1 MCSYLSMAF
10 FIAHFFLGVV
20 LTRFGLGPQFQI
32 IKYVVYSSYL
42 MGGLALISGSTGWLR
57 MRAIFFSLAGILWG
71 ISHSG
76 ESILQ
81 KPNEGRVVMVAATSN
96 VRGPLLVVSDNGTV
110 FEAFGPQNL
119 GMLGTLKSHPGNGLF
134 NTKRLIF
141 SPTFT
146 PGFQALTWWQR
157 LQRTFRG
164 WLRKSTRR
172 LNDVD
177 RVLVSGIVFGEQ
189 GLLPKRIEDSF
200 KNTGLYHLLV
210 VSGLHVSLIA
220 AMFSFTLRAPVQ
232 LGYSLR
238 LISPRFW
245 GQFSAFL
252 RIIAAAGAMTYL
264 SLTGASA
271 AAQRSALFFA
281 VRQVSLVFCGDIPI
295 IFHLLLT
302 ATVQIM
308 IFPLGFLSE
317 GTCMSWVAYLVVA
330 NPVIRIS
337 SSIWRSFWS
346 MLLLQVELMV
356 LVTAIF
362 GQLVVIGLVT
372 NLLFVS
378 VFPVVLFS
386 CLIAILVP
394 WPELTKLI
402 LEVPHNYLKLVD
414 VFDWL
419 TKLWPLLSIPRDQLP
434 SWIRGLFLILS
445 VGVVLNAFKRLSI
458 SQMGGSQHGGQT
470 LEWEKNPHH

>member
-1 MCSYLSMAF
+1 MFFSMA
-10 FIAHFFLGVV
+10 G
-20 LTRFGLGPQFQI
+20 
-32 IKYVVYSSYL
+32 
-42 MGGLALISGSTGWLR
+42 IS
-57 MRAIFFSLAGILWG
+57 WG

-76 ESILQ
+76 QTILQ
-81 KPNEGRVVMVAATSN
+81 KPSEGRVVMVAATAN

-110 FEAFGPQNL
+110 FETFGPQNL
-119 GMLGTLKSHPGNGLF
+119 GMLGSLKSHPGAGLF
-134 NTKRLIF
+134 NAKRLMF

-146 PGFQALTWWQR
+146 PGFQAVTWWQR
-157 LQRTFRG
+157 LQETFRE
-164 WLRKSTRR
+164 WLRKSTRH
-172 LNDVD
+172 LSAVD

-189 GLLPKRIEDSF
+189 GSLPKRIEDSF

-210 VSGLHVSLIA
+210 VSGLHVSLMA
-220 AMFSFTLRAPVQ
+220 AVFSCVLRAPVQ
-232 LGYSLR
+232 LGYSMQ
-238 LISPRFW
+238 LISPRVW

-252 RIIAAAGAMTYL
+252 RVSAAVGAMTYL

-302 ATVQIM
+302 AMVQIL

-330 NPVIRIS
+330 NPAMRVS
-337 SSIWRSFWS
+337 SSMWQSCWS
-346 MLLLQVELMV
+346 MLTIQVELMV

-378 VFPVVLFS
+378 VFPVVLLS
-386 CLIAILVP
+386 CLIAVLAP
-394 WPELTKLI
+394 WPVLTRLV

-414 VFDWL
+414 VFDCL

-434 SWIRGLFLILS
+434 SWIRGFFLILS

-458 SQMGGSQHGGQT
+458 SQIGGSKHGGQT
-470 LEWEKNPHH
+470 LEWAKNPHH

>member
-1 MCSYLSMAF
+1 MAF
-10 FIAHFFLGVV
+10 FIAHFCLGVV
-20 LTRFGLGPQFQI
+20 LTRFGLGPQIQI
-32 IKYVVYSSYL
+32 IKYVVYSSYVL
-42 MGGLALISGSTGWLR
+42 GVLALISACKGWVRL
-57 MRAIFFSLAGILWG
+57 RAIFFSLAGISWG

-76 ESILQ
+76 QTILQ
-81 KPNEGRVVMVAATSN
+81 KPLEGRVVMVAATSN
-96 VRGPLLVVSDNGTV
+96 VRGPLLMVSEDGAV
-110 FEAFGPQNL
+110 FETFGPQNL
-119 GMLGTLKSHPGNGLF
+119 GMLGTLKSHPGDGLF
-134 NTKRLIF
+134 NAKRLMF
-141 SPTFT
+141 SPTFR
-146 PGFQALTWWQR
+146 PGFQTLTWWQR
-157 LQRTFRG
+157 LQETFRE
-164 WLRKSTRR
+164 WLGKSIRH
-172 LNDVD
+172 LSAVD

-189 GLLPKRIEDSF
+189 GSLPKIIEDSF

-210 VSGLHVSLIA
+210 VSGLHVSLMA
-220 AMFSFTLRAPVQ
+220 TMFSFVLRAPVQ

-238 LISPRFW
+238 FISPRVW

-252 RIIAAAGAMTYL
+252 RVSAAVGAMTYL

-281 VRQVSLVFCGDIPI
+281 VRQVSLVFFGDIPI

-302 ATVQIM
+302 AMVQIM

-330 NPVIRIS
+330 NPVMGVS
-337 SSIWRSFWS
+337 SSIRQSCRS
-346 MLLLQVELMV
+346 LLTLQVELMV

-386 CLIAILVP
+386 CLIAILAP
-394 WPELTKLI
+394 WPDLTRLV

-414 VFDWL
+414 IFDCL

-434 SWIRGLFLILS
+434 SSIRGFFLILS

-458 SQMGGSQHGGQT
+458 SQIGGSKHGGQT
-470 LEWEKNPHH
+470 LEWAKNPHH